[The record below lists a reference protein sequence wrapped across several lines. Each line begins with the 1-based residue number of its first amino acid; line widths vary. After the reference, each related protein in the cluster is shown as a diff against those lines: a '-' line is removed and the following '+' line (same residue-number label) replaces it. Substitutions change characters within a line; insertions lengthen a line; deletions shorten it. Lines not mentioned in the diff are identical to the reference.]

1 MMDKAEA
8 RRVLSEHLESYRAR
22 SYRELASQI
31 DEVDTREFLAPSGN
45 LYQVEIQ
52 VLWDDQPGGNLR
64 VIGSIDDG
72 GWSAFRPVTDD
83 FIMAPDGRFVG
94 EESS

>member
-8 RRVLSEHLESYRAR
+8 RRVLSEHLQSYRAR
-22 SYRELASQI
+22 SYRELASRVG
-31 DEVDTREFLAPSGN
+31 EVDTREFSAPSGN
-45 LYQVEIQ
+45 LYQIEIQ
-52 VLWDDQPGGNLR
+52 IFWDDQPGDNLR

-83 FIMAPDGRFVG
+83 FILAPDGRFVG
-94 EESS
+94 EGPS